1 MEKYNSEEVK
11 QILTML
17 RSINKKSKSK
27 TDEPSKLDKQIRY
40 LEQRLKFFNP
50 TREMLGYII
59 NQAERKKVKLNP
71 VLLQKL
77 REEYASKL

>member
-1 MEKYNSEEVK
+1 VEKYNSEEVK